1 MTILNQLAAVFG
13 DRATRRSRTPKEEPV
28 AFAEYEVLIERDAK
42 SVYDFLIDGLN
53 NPLWRTGIRSIR
65 LRSGS
70 AGKKGALYQQTSTG
84 PGGRPIAA
92 DFEIVEARPGAE
104 VRFNVVAGPAR
115 PSGGYYL
122 STEGKRT
129 RLRFALEYHP
139 KGLQKLMDPM
149 IQKTM
154 ASEVAQLEKLKAVME
169 AEPVAQ

>member
-1 MTILNQLAAVFG
+1 M
-13 DRATRRSRTPKEEPV
+13 

-53 NPLWRTGIRSIR
+53 NPLWRAGVRSIQ
-65 LRSGS
+65 LRSGTM
-70 AGKKGALYQQTSTG
+70 GKKGALYQQTLTG

-104 VRFNVVAGPAR
+104 VRFVVVAGPAR

-122 STEGKRT
+122 SSEGRKT

-139 KGLQKLMDPM
+139 KGIKKLMDGM

-154 ASEVAQLEKLKAVME
+154 VSEVAQLEKLKAVLE
-169 AEPVAQ
+169 GQLSAD